1 MNLRK
6 GKKLLNLGRNELLM
20 IEKASNDRINGIVLT
35 DKGEFSADFIA
46 RQLDFG
52 FMRLLPPRPPRV
64 ENPRVGTVVMANHS
78 VGNFQ
83 KGSIG
88 VCYELY
94 KIGDHEGASFFFDN
108 RFYDG
113 FATNEYKW
121 LLEVGFSPEVSEYK
135 FENVV
140 RLERDYIG
148 GFFDSVFKK
157 KDFTHFY
164 KL

>member
-1 MNLRK
+1 MVQTDQ
-6 GKKLLNLGRNELLM
+6 GEL
-20 IEKASNDRINGIVLT
+20 
-35 DKGEFSADFIA
+35 SADYIG

-52 FMRLLPPRPPRV
+52 FMRLLPPKPPRL
-64 ENPRVGTVVMANHS
+64 ETPRVGTVVMANHS
-78 VGNFQ
+78 VGNFK

-88 VCYELY
+88 ICYEKY

-113 FATNEYKW
+113 FATDEYKW
-121 LLEVGFSPEVSEYK
+121 LLEIGYSQELSDYE

-140 RLERDYIG
+140 KLERDYISG
-148 GFFDSVFKK
+148 IFDSVLRK

-164 KL
+164 EL